1 MADKMYDGAKNA
13 ADNVADK
20 AKSAVDTVANKAD
33 GAKDAAK
40 GLVEKVQERAK
51 SVTDSV
57 VNTAE
62 KATEKTGEWIGDA
75 AGTVEN
81 AVSDGYRS
89 AEHEIEQFGKD
100 VTNIVRKYPL
110 TAVAIGLGLGML
122 LGRATNSRA

>member
-1 MADKMYDGAKNA
+1 M
-13 ADNVADK
+13 
-20 AKSAVDTVANKAD
+20 
-33 GAKDAAK
+33 
-40 GLVEKVQERAK
+40 
-51 SVTDSV
+51 TDSV

-75 AGTVEN
+75 AETVET
-81 AVSDGYRS
+81 AVSDGYHS